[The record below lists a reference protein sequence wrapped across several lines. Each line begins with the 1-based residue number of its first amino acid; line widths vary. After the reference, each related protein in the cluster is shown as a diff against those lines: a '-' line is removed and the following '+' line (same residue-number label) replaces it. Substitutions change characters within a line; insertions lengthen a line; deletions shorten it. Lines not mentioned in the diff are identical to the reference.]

1 MSTGDINNL
10 SRGVIAV
17 QALHVAL
24 LLAGEGGG
32 GVQGR
37 GGGWGNL
44 GRAAP
49 TTLILLRRDG
59 PRGGAWAGVT
69 VNQLLLL
76 LPLVDGDDH
85 PVVLAGDQTV
95 VSRLPLPCFVAPF
108 AMRRRNIL

>member
-37 GGGWGNL
+37 GGVTWVGWGSL

-59 PRGGAWAGVT
+59 ARGGAWAGVT
-69 VNQLLLL
+69 VN
-76 LPLVDGDDH
+76 
-85 PVVLAGDQTV
+85 
-95 VSRLPLPCFVAPF
+95 
-108 AMRRRNIL
+108 